1 MEEKIKELYEG
12 INFLGFNTT
21 YNHSNN
27 YVDISKNLFPKVQ
40 VFVQWFLKQ
49 DFGFEEEV
57 YENLVDILRDCGL
70 ALKEHDN
77 VLMMDALEQ
86 GISGY
91 LEMFLSEEYFKEK
104 ENVCVKEVKG

>member
-1 MEEKIKELYEG
+1 M
-12 INFLGFNTT
+12 
-21 YNHSNN
+21 
-27 YVDISKNLFPKVQ
+27 
-40 VFVQWFLKQ
+40 
-49 DFGFEEEV
+49 
-57 YENLVDILRDCGL
+57 DILRDCGL